1 MMTNGSA
8 VNTETNPME
17 CRLAT
22 SLATARI
29 PAGWSTL
36 LTAKPVIMDGPDEA
50 EPMTPPQPNPSLNW
64 AAPNKLT
71 RKTKIIATLGPAT
84 ENGEVLRGLLKAG
97 VNIFRIDLAC
107 IRRESALKAVYA
119 IRSIS
124 TELRRPVS
132 LLLDTKSLP
141 RRADST
147 AITESDWADFRFGLE
162 CGVDWLAVSVARNGN
177 EVIQLSRFL
186 ADQKRDT
193 IRILARIE
201 DASSLPALDENIQ
214 KADGVILSGSDLDGE
229 RPAAEMRRDWR
240 LIVQKCVSA
249 RKVAVIAI
257 GANTNVST
265 ALDAQP
271 DALLIAEAASAGSN
285 PIQSAQTLDG
295 LIRQEESSQSQRRE
309 TPTAVALATEQD
321 ETVAAAV
328 QQANETTAEAIV
340 VFTRSGN
347 SACLCAALRPRQSR
361 VFAFTPDTR
370 LARCLRLRFG
380 LEPIV
385 ISFSEQPKKTMQ
397 AAEKVLLQRK
407 FLAPGANVVFVTD
420 ILDQG
425 QRIRSVQVGRIVATV
440 KKIAE

>member
-1 MMTNGSA
+1 MMTNESDVTIESKPPA
-8 VNTETNPME
+8 R
-17 CRLAT
+17 RLLT
-22 SLATARI
+22 SLSAEMI
-29 PAGWSTL
+29 PIAWRTPM
-36 LTAKPVIMDGPDEA
+36 TAKPVIMDGPDEA
-50 EPMTPPQPNPSLNW
+50 EPATTPQSSQSFNR
-64 AAPNKLT
+64 AALNKLT

-97 VNIFRIDLAC
+97 VSIFRIDLAC

-132 LLLDTKSLP
+132 LLLDTQSSP

-162 CGVDWLAVSVARNGN
+162 CGVDWLAVSVGRNGN
-177 EVIQLSRFL
+177 AVRQLGQFL

-193 IRILARIE
+193 LRILARIE
-201 DASSLPALDENIQ
+201 DASALPTLDENIQ
-214 KADGVILSGSDLDGE
+214 KADGVILGGGDLAGE

-240 LIVQKCVSA
+240 LIVQKCVSG
-249 RKVAVIAI
+249 RKVAVFAI
-257 GANTNVST
+257 GDNTNVT
-265 ALDAQP
+265 AALDAQP
-271 DALLIAEAASAGSN
+271 DALLLAEVASVGSN
-285 PIQSAQTLDG
+285 PIQSVQALDG
-295 LIRQEESSQSQRRE
+295 LIRQEESSERRE
-309 TPTAVALATEQD
+309 APAAVALATEQD
-321 ETVAAAV
+321 EAVAAAL
-328 QQANETTAEAIV
+328 QQANETAAEAIV

-347 SACLCAALRPRQSR
+347 SACLCAALRPRQSQ

-370 LARCLRLRFG
+370 LARRLRLRFG

-385 ISFSEQPKKTMQ
+385 ISFSEQPKKTIH

-407 FLAPGANVVFVTD
+407 FLAPGAKVVYLTD

-425 QRIRSVQVGRIVATV
+425 QRIRSVQVGTLAATAR
-440 KKIAE
+440 KIAE